1 MRQPR
6 TLLFAVQLALGSAF
20 LLFGPH
26 AAMAEDQPKN
36 TVQSP
41 DILLGPL
48 FSDVQSAKLF
58 PDQKTFADAVPKS
71 DPYMILADYR
81 MQRNQ
86 SGFDLRHFVDL
97 NFDLPKAGEKY
108 VPPADQNLREHIDG
122 LWPVLTR
129 TTDKAAKW
137 DSLLPLPESYVVP
150 GGRFREVYYWDSYFT
165 MLGLAESG
173 HWDKV
178 ASMVDNFA
186 YELDSWGHIPN
197 GNRSYYLSRS
207 QPPFFSLMV
216 ELLATHDSQALKKY
230 RPQMEKEYAYWMEGV
245 DALQPGQSSQRVV
258 KLDDGAVLNRYW
270 DNRDTPRPE
279 SWLDDINTAKK
290 YPSRPATEIYR
301 DLRSAAAS
309 GWDFSSRWMD
319 DPQQLGTIRTTSI
332 VPVDLNAL
340 MFKMEKLLAKAS
352 QDGGDS
358 AAASRYEGLA
368 SDRQKAMERYLWN
381 EKEGWYADYDL
392 KTKQVRN
399 QLTAAALFPLYVK
412 AASQERADKTAAAAE
427 AQLIKAGGI
436 STTTVN
442 SGQQWDAPNGWAPL
456 QWVAT
461 EGLQN
466 YGHKKVAMDVTWR
479 FLTNV
484 QHTYDR
490 EQKLVEKYDV
500 STTGT
505 GGGGGEYPL
514 QDGFGWTNGVT
525 LKMLDMVCPQANPC
539 DKLPATQPA
548 ANDEP
553 ATTAPA
559 ATGNQPAAN
568 SAPTTTDQPAATTP
582 STTSDQPSV
591 TTPPATTD
599 QPSSTTSP
607 STTTDQPSAT
617 TSPTTTD
624 QPSSNTPPAT
634 SNQPSVT
641 TPPATSGNASSQPA
655 ANDDSAETQ
664 KSVGQ

>member
-173 HWDKV
+173 HWDKIED
-178 ASMVDNFA
+178 MVKNFA
-186 YELDSWGHIPN
+186 YEIDTWGHIPN

-216 ELLATHDSQALKKY
+216 ELLATHDKEALKTFQ
-230 RPQMEKEYAYWMEGV
+230 PQLTKEYQYWMEGG
-245 DALQPGQSSQRVV
+245 DSLAPGSASKRVV
-258 KLDDGAVLNRYW
+258 KLQNGALLNRYW
-270 DNRDTPRPE
+270 DDRDTPRPE
-279 SWLDDINTAKK
+279 SWLDDVTTAKNN
-290 YPSRPATEIYR
+290 PDRPATEIYR
-301 DLRSAAAS
+301 DLRAGAAS

-319 DPQQLGTIRTTSI
+319 NPEQLGSIHTTSFI
-332 VPVDLNAL
+332 PVDLNAL
-340 MFKMEKLLAKAS
+340 MYQMEKTLSHASKATGDEAGAARYDKLAS
-352 QDGGDS
+352 Q
-358 AAASRYEGLA
+358 
-368 SDRQKAMERYLWN
+368 RQQAMESTLWN
-381 EKEGWYADYDL
+381 DKKGWYADYDMRR
-392 KTKQVRN
+392 KAVSDS
-399 QLTAAALFPLYVK
+399 LTAAALYPLFVK
-412 AASQERADKTAAAAE
+412 AAAQDRADKVAAATQ
-427 AQLIKAGGI
+427 AQLLKAGGVL
-436 STTTVN
+436 TTTVN
-442 SGQQWDAPNGWAPL
+442 TGQQWDAPNGWAPL
-456 QWVAT
+456 QWIAAV
-461 EGLQN
+461 GLEN
-466 YGHKKVAMDVTWR
+466 YGHDDLSMEVTWR

-490 EQKLVEKYDV
+490 EKKLVEKYDV
-500 STTGT
+500 TTTGT

-525 LKMLDMVCPQANPC
+525 LKMLDKLCEAQKPC
-539 DKLPATQPA
+539 DSVPATRPA
-548 ANDEP
+548 SAVKPAEP
-553 ATTAPA
+553 QSGSVGNEEPGKVMTQESGKVMAPVGAAPEKAAPEKAAPEKAAPA
-559 ATGNQPAAN
+559 PAKEAAPA
-568 SAPTTTDQPAATTP
+568 SAQ
-582 STTSDQPSV
+582 
-591 TTPPATTD
+591 
-599 QPSSTTSP
+599 
-607 STTTDQPSAT
+607 
-617 TSPTTTD
+617 
-624 QPSSNTPPAT
+624 
-634 SNQPSVT
+634 
-641 TPPATSGNASSQPA
+641 
-655 ANDDSAETQ
+655 
-664 KSVGQ
+664 